1 MSTAGK
7 LFACAACTAVIAL
20 AGGLYLGGH
29 PGDLPGFLRDIF
41 VDDTTAVQADAADVI
56 KDNYAHAIDDKKLQ
70 NGSLKGMVDALDD
83 RFSHYFTPHQFQL
96 FQESLGGEFSG
107 VGMTVVQHRK
117 GLLVTG
123 VYPHTPARRR
133 GIKPGDL
140 ITAVNGKSIAGESSD
155 VATARIKGKPGTR
168 VTLTVR
174 HGGTARRITLTRERI
189 EIPVVQSKLRADAGK
204 RLGVVSIAAFSSGVH
219 ADVRDAVRRLL
230 KRGADG
236 FVIDLRQNGGGLLD
250 EAVLVASTFIP
261 DGVIVSTRGR
271 ARPRRIL
278 RATGG
283 AIEQRKPV
291 VVLVDRGT
299 ASASEIVTAALNER
313 LGAKVIGQRTFGKG
327 VFGQI
332 FDLPNDGALD
342 LTLGNYYTPK
352 GKNLGGKGVSPD
364 VKVKDTVS
372 TPHDEAL
379 QRALDV
385 LAAESARGS
394 SRG

>member
-1 MSTAGK
+1 VSTAGK
-7 LFACAACTAVIAL
+7 VIASAAAAAVL
-20 AGGLYLGGH
+20 ALAVGLYLGGH
-29 PGDLPGFLRDIF
+29 PADLPGPARDLF
-41 VDDTTAVQADAADVI
+41 VDDSTAVQADAADVI
-56 KDNYAHAIDDKKLQ
+56 KDNFAHGVDDEKLE
-70 NGSLKGMVDALDD
+70 NGALAGMVKALDD

-107 VGMTVVQHRK
+107 VGMTVVEHRK

-123 VYPHTPARRR
+123 VYRHTPAARK
-133 GIKPGDL
+133 GIKPGDV
-140 ITAVNGKSIAGESSD
+140 ITAVDGKSIAGESSD

-174 HGGTARRITLTRERI
+174 HGADTRRIKLTRERI
-189 EIPVVQSKLRADAGK
+189 EIPVVQSRLRRDGGA

-219 ADVRDAVRRLL
+219 ADVRSAVRRLL
-230 KRGADG
+230 KRGAQG

-250 EAVLVASTFIP
+250 EAVLVSSIFVP
-261 DGVIVSTRGR
+261 DGVIVSTKGR
-271 ARPRRIL
+271 ARPRRVL

-283 AIEQRKPV
+283 AIDRKPV

-299 ASASEIVTAALNER
+299 ASAAEIVTAALKER
-313 LGAKVIGQRTFGKG
+313 VGAEVIGQRTFGKG

-352 GKNLGGKGVSPD
+352 GKNLGGKGVPPD
-364 VKVKDTVS
+364 VKVKDATA
-372 TPHDEAL
+372 TPRDEAL

-385 LAAESARGS
+385 LAAKAGVVPRRG
-394 SRG
+394 